1 MDDIITIIDRIRNW
15 IVWPV
20 FSGLVV
26 IMIIYAGILFVTSA
40 GDPSK
45 ITRARQAV
53 LWAGVGVLV
62 GLLAYAAVGFIKLI
76 IG

>member
-1 MDDIITIIDRIRNW
+1 MNDIITIVDRIRSW
-15 IVWPV
+15 VVFPI

-45 ITRARQAV
+45 VTRARQAI

-62 GLLAYAAVGFIKLI
+62 GLLAYGAVGFIKLI